1 MELARDAEGE
11 GGATVADVMSTDP
24 LVVAPEDTLGE
35 VAEKM
40 RARDVGSALVADHG
54 RLIGILTS
62 RDLLR
67 AFAGR
72 VHPSEARRARVD
84 DRRADRRL
92 GRDDSIEAAVI
103 LMTEHGIDHLPVVDE
118 ERPVGIVGLND
129 VVRSSSQ
136 LAEPRARIGLG
147 F

>member
-1 MELARDAEGE
+1 LAALRLEVARDVEGE
-11 GGATVADVMSTDP
+11 GGVTVAEVMSAVP
-24 LVVAPEDTLGE
+24 LLVGPEDTLGE

-40 RARDVGSALVADHG
+40 RAGDTGSVLVADDG

-72 VHPSEARRARVD
+72 VHPSEARVREWMTAEPVTVS
-84 DRRADRRL
+84 AATP
-92 GRDDSIEAAVI
+92 IEVAVT
-103 LMTEHGIDHLPVVDE
+103 LMTEYGFHHLPVIED
-118 ERPVGIVGLND
+118 ERPTGMLGL
-129 VVRSSSQ
+129 RQ
-136 LAEPRARIGLG
+136 AARQARGRIGVGLG